1 MIAAIVVISSII
13 VGPLGNIFPSTS
25 IGTVALLVQLTDPPN
40 VPVGTQ
46 WLNLT
51 YSNLEL
57 YVVKEG
63 TSTGWT
69 ATGSSGTVN
78 LQSLINI
85 SKTIGII
92 QIPNGSSVDQIR
104 FDIASVQINV
114 NGTVYSVDTPNS
126 ALIVPITGGNKLE
139 SLSST
144 LLQLSPTV
152 TETVATA
159 GTAPTFLLVPSATAV
174 IREGSQV
181 SQDQAKVGAETQLTS
196 NDRAELEGARGNV
209 SVVSTTLSVSGNK
222 TSFSITIKNS
232 GNVSVALEAV
242 SLHGGF
248 NVSSTSTSCQTS
260 QSTSTTMGSEDS
272 STDSNPCAS
281 SEVEYPNELVFL
293 ANASSTSLV
302 PVNGSDTIQS
312 SNALILQHGQSVTLS
327 FSGTIIITQGDTGNL
342 QTITLFPILGNTYS
356 VNAEFTNNA
365 EAVVQVNATAA

>member
-1 MIAAIVVISSII
+1 MVAAIVVVSSII
-13 VGPLGNIFPSTS
+13 VGPLGNIFPSTGV
-25 IGTVALLVQLTDPPN
+25 GTVALLVQLTDPPN

-51 YSNLEL
+51 YINLEL
-57 YVVKEG
+57 YVVKGG
-63 TSTGWT
+63 TSTGWV

-78 LQSLINI
+78 LQSLINV

-126 ALIVPITGGNKLE
+126 ALTVPITGGNKLE

-152 TETVATA
+152 TETVTGT
-159 GTAPTFLLVPSATAV
+159 GTALPTFLLVPSATAV

-196 NDRAELEGARGNV
+196 NDRAELEGAKGNV
-209 SVVSTTLSVSGNK
+209 SIASTSLSVSGNK
-222 TSFSITIKNS
+222 TSFSITIKNR

-272 STDSNPCAS
+272 STDSNSCTS

-302 PVNGSDTIQS
+302 PVSSDAIQS
-312 SNALILQHGQSVTLS
+312 SNALVLQEGQSVTLS

-342 QTITLFPILGNTYS
+342 QTITLFPILGNPYS